1 MDNPFKSILSGINIF
16 GSGGDNTTAVGI
28 DIGSSAIKIVQ
39 IRKRGGKAM
48 LETYGAISLGP
59 YADTDIGKVTN
70 LPPETIVEALK
81 EVLNASG
88 VSTKQ
93 SALAIPSS
101 SSLLFNINL
110 PAQIGENMLASVVP
124 TEARKYIP
132 VPIDEVSL
140 DYFLFPKKEPSFEEM
155 QNQVRKTKEET
166 NELVVIATQNEAIE
180 KYRTIIKQADLVS
193 SFFEVE
199 MFSAVRANFD
209 HELSPVL
216 LVDLGASKTKVSIV
230 ELGTVHSFH
239 TINRG
244 GAEITES
251 ISRSLNISFSKAEE
265 MKKEYGLYGS
275 PIDRELVDII
285 KTHTDYIFSEINSVL
300 LGYEKKY
307 GRSIT
312 KIIFTG
318 GGSLMKGLIE
328 VSTNN
333 FKIETVNG
341 RPFSKINTPV
351 FLEKALELIGGEFA
365 IALGLALRK
374 LQ

>member
-16 GSGGDNTTAVGI
+16 GAVADNTTAVGI

-48 LETYGAISLGP
+48 LETYGAIALGP

-70 LPPETIVEALK
+70 LPPETLVEALK
-81 EVLNASG
+81 EVLKASG

-93 SALAIPSS
+93 SALAIPAS

-110 PAQIGENMLASVVP
+110 PAQINEDMLANVIP

-132 VPIDEVSL
+132 IPIDEVSL
-140 DYFLFPKKEPSFEEM
+140 DYYVFPKKEPSFEEM
-155 QNQVRKTKEET
+155 QREVSKDNDKT
-166 NELVVIATQNEAIE
+166 NEVVVIAIQNESIE
-180 KYRTIIKQADLVS
+180 KYRSIIKQAELS
-193 SFFEVE
+193 SNFFEVE
-199 MFSAVRANFD
+199 MFSSVRSNFE
-209 HELSPVL
+209 HELSPIL
-216 LVDLGASKTKVSIV
+216 LVDLGASKTKVSVV
-230 ELGTVHSFH
+230 ELGTIRSFH

-244 GAEITES
+244 GVDITES
-251 ISRSLNISFSKAEE
+251 ISRSLNISFAKAEE
-265 MKKEYGLYGS
+265 IKKEYGLYGS

-285 KTHTDYIFSEINSVL
+285 KIHTDYIFSEINSVL
-300 LGYEKKY
+300 LSYEKKY
-307 GRSIT
+307 GRPIT

-318 GGSLMKGLIE
+318 GGSLLKGLTE
-328 VSTNN
+328 VAESN
-333 FKIETVNG
+333 FKIQISTG

-351 FLEKALELIGGEFA
+351 FLEKALEVIGGEFA
-365 IALGLALRK
+365 VSLGLALRK

>member
-16 GSGGDNTTAVGI
+16 GSAGDNTTAVGI

-39 IRKRGGKAM
+39 IRKRGGKAL

-81 EVLNASG
+81 EVLKASG

-93 SALAIPSS
+93 SALAIPAS

-110 PAQIGENMLASVVP
+110 PAQINENMFANVIP

-132 VPIDEVSL
+132 IPIDEVSL
-140 DYFLFPKKEPSFEEM
+140 DYYVFPKKEPSFEEM
-155 QNQVRKTKEET
+155 QNKISEDNDKT
-166 NELVVIATQNEAIE
+166 NEVVVIAIQNESIE
-180 KYRTIIKQADLVS
+180 KYRSIIKQAELS
-193 SFFEVE
+193 SNFFEVE
-199 MFSAVRANFD
+199 MFSSVRANFE

-216 LVDLGASKTKVSIV
+216 LVDLGASKTKVSVV
-230 ELGTVHSFH
+230 ELGTIRSFH

-244 GAEITES
+244 GSEITDS
-251 ISRSLNISFSKAEE
+251 ISRSLNISFAKAEE
-265 MKKEYGLYGS
+265 IKKEYGLYGS

-285 KTHTDYIFSEINSVL
+285 KIHTDYIFSEINSVL
-300 LGYEKKY
+300 LNYEKKY
-307 GRSIT
+307 NRPIT

-318 GGSLMKGLIE
+318 GGSLLKGLTE
-328 VSTNN
+328 VAEGN
-333 FKIETVNG
+333 FKIQISTG

-351 FLEKALELIGGEFA
+351 FLEKALEVIGGEFA
-365 IALGLALRK
+365 VSLGLALRK